1 MSGRLP
7 LRWRGPSG
15 ARPGPEQGAVA
26 LIVVL
31 SSVILFGI
39 AALVIDLGIARAQ
52 SNRAQVAADAG
63 ALAAADLLASNP
75 SALLAD
81 AVARAR
87 DYVDA
92 NLAESMDWDR
102 CGSAEPLD
110 IQPDGGCVSFDADEP
125 TRVRVFVNPP
135 RQTALFGALFGATGY
150 QVTAAAEARIAI
162 ARETPCAPCVEDPP
176 DLALAD
182 ADGFPVD
189 DLPDL
194 GLLPPDLT
202 TARQVVT
209 DTGCP
214 TEPGAIYG
222 NITLDDR
229 RCDLDAGTYIV
240 TGRLSLAT
248 GAELRGNHAT
258 IIFAC
263 ADPLLLARACNP
275 GEEGGFFDGDATS
288 SVTLDENAG
297 DPRGFAVVSV
307 PNNAAEHRL
316 GSTWTIVGMWL
327 PQGVRVAP
335 PPLPGLDK

>member
-1 MSGRLP
+1 
-7 LRWRGPSG
+7 
-15 ARPGPEQGAVA
+15 
-26 LIVVL
+26 VL

-63 ALAAADLLASNP
+63 ALAAADLLVSDTA
-75 SALLAD
+75 ATLTD
-81 AVARAR
+81 AVDRAR

-92 NLAESMDWDR
+92 NLAEPMNWER

-110 IQPDGGCVSFDADEP
+110 VQPEGGCVSFDAAAP
-125 TRVRVFVNPP
+125 TRVRVFVSPP

-202 TARQVVT
+202 TPRPVVT

-214 TEPGAIYG
+214 TVPGAVYG
-222 NITLDDR
+222 DITLGAL

-248 GAELRGNHAT
+248 GAELRGNQAT

-263 ADPLLLARACNP
+263 ADPVLLARACSP

-288 SVTLDENAG
+288 SVVLDENAG

-307 PNNAAEHRL
+307 PENAAVHTL

-335 PPLPGLDK
+335 PPLPGLDQ